1 MDLEVALYPVVEALA
16 PHSLSDGLMNSLAHE
31 LAQLLESPSRSFG
44 QLQNTIDS
52 FKLKIPYSPDSVIRW
67 QKLINVMQLLFG
79 IERKENVIRYLSTF
93 QSMIMENSTIPSP
106 DTDRNHGISL
116 NMNGLDG
123 NDKLLSPMR
132 PLSLQAESFENLDK
146 FSDRRSLL
154 SSQKGYALS
163 REYNSVSLQML
174 SNQYYFRMLSEEDI
188 LKVISYTL
196 LATMTEL
203 FPLEFNK
210 ISIPKEV
217 TNSESGL
224 LHLIFEA
231 VLLYQNLKLK
241 VDEQKRK
248 NVSPMKKALLVQV
261 EGALQNYVKVVNS
274 LSVFARVDSL
284 KQLYYEF
291 YDQIIV
297 LRFHYRYM
305 ENFEETSGDVFLTKF
320 NDLQSHGDVLI
331 RQICAEIFKNILSL
345 YYEYLIDWLTMG
357 KLEAT
362 YQEFF
367 IINNDSE
374 DPLPFKLVKNKIPKF
389 IPISVANEIFII
401 GKTFLLLSKYCK
413 ELHWTNE
420 ISKKYSFKYQQF
432 GHNVQLTDFYSVVH
446 SHYEEMVKFANS
458 TLLHKFHYK
467 QVLYTLKDILLMGKS
482 DLIDVLIQKAQN
494 ILTMPSASLSGYRLT
509 RFLQEAVQQSSM
521 RNLLNKSDKN
531 FVINGLD
538 ARILDLGHGSLG
550 WDVFTLDYL
559 IDIPLSIVI
568 NVNRN
573 NGKKEYLRI
582 FNFLWRFKKNNFF
595 YNQEWLKSNQLIR
608 NFRKMDRHGPLIK
621 DLTSKLSKVN
631 ILRNQMQHFS
641 QKLEAFCFRSIID
654 KNFQEFE
661 HRVII
666 TGNINEANTHD
677 DDNDDEQGTKN
688 LQAVRLRNGVL
699 MLDGILRPRSSRSPL
714 LSNILQA
721 TTTTENF
728 CREPNIDE
736 LDSLHDGFLGKI
748 LSHKLLNSSSE
759 QTTIGGLSGQPYSSS
774 SIILL
779 NIAFEFI
786 TFQSALN
793 DVAHELFILLN
804 LDAQPQLGV
813 LLSRFNSVLRDLVP
827 RYKLFKDSLK
837 VFIKDLKMDGDDELC
852 NLSRFLR

>member
-16 PHSLSDGLMNSLAHE
+16 PHTLSDGLTNSLTHE
-31 LAQLLESPSRSFG
+31 LAQLLQSPSRSLG

-52 FKLKIPYSPDSVIRW
+52 FKLKVPYSPDGVIRW
-67 QKLINVMQLLFG
+67 QKLINVIQLLFG
-79 IERKENVIRYLSTF
+79 IDRKENVIKYLSTF
-93 QSMIMENSTIPSP
+93 QSMLMENSTIPSP
-106 DTDRNHGISL
+106 DMDRNHVMSL
-116 NMNGLDG
+116 NMNGLDTH
-123 NDKLLSPMR
+123 DKLLSPLR
-132 PLSLQAESFENLDK
+132 PQSLQAESFENLDK

-163 REYNSVSLQML
+163 REYNSVSLHML
-174 SNQYYFRMLSEEDI
+174 SNQYYYKMISEEEI

-210 ISIPKEV
+210 INIPKEV

-241 VDEQKRK
+241 VDEQKHK

-261 EGALQNYVKVVNS
+261 ESALQNYVKVVNS
-274 LSVFARVDSL
+274 LSAFARVDSL

-291 YDQIIV
+291 YDHIIA

-305 ENFEETSGDVFLTKF
+305 ENFEETSGDSFLTRF
-320 NDLQSHGDVLI
+320 NDLQSHGDVLV
-331 RQICAEIFKNILSL
+331 RRLCTEIFKNLLSL

-362 YQEFF
+362 YREFF
-367 IINNDSE
+367 IVAHESE
-374 DPLPFKLVKNKIPKF
+374 DPLPLKLVKNKVPKF
-389 IPISVANEIFII
+389 IPMSVANEIFII

-420 ISKKYSFKYQQF
+420 ISKKYSFKYQQLV
-432 GHNVQLTDFYSVVH
+432 HHVQLTDFYSLVH
-446 SHYEEMVKFANS
+446 SHYEEMVKFANN
-458 TLLHKFHYK
+458 TLLHKFYYK

-482 DLIDVLIQKAQN
+482 DLIDILIQKAQD
-494 ILTMPSASLSGYRLT
+494 ILAMPSASLSGYRLT

-559 IDIPLSIVI
+559 IDVPLSTVL

-573 NGKKEYLRI
+573 GGKKEYLRI

-608 NFRKMDRHGPLIK
+608 NFRKMDRHGPLIR

-631 ILRNQMQHFS
+631 ILRNQIQHFS

-661 HRVII
+661 RKVVI
-666 TGNINEANTHD
+666 TSDKNDNTD
-677 DDNDDEQGTKN
+677 DDEQGMN
-688 LQAVRLRNGVL
+688 DLQAVRLRNGVL
-699 MLDGILRPRSSRSPL
+699 MLNGILRPRSSRSPL
-714 LSNILQA
+714 LSSILQA
-721 TTTTENF
+721 TATTETF
-728 CREPNIDE
+728 CKEPNIDE
-736 LDSLHDGFLGKI
+736 LDSLHDGYLQKI
-748 LSHKLLNSSSE
+748 LLHKLLNSSNG
-759 QTTIGGLSGQPYSSS
+759 QKTVGGLSGQPYSSS

-793 DVAHELFILLN
+793 DVAHELLIQLN
-804 LDAQPQLGV
+804 LDTQPQLGV

-827 RYKLFKDSLK
+827 RYKLFKENLRI
-837 VFIKDLKMDGDDELC
+837 FIKDLKMDGDDELC
-852 NLSRFLR
+852 SLSRFLR